1 MLKSPVILSGTAS
14 HPLAHRVASDL
25 GLSLGNIEAKKF
37 SDQETY
43 INIKEPIK
51 GKKVFVIQS
60 GCCPANE
67 NFMELLLILD
77 ALKRLSPNEIVA
89 ILPFYPYRRQERKV
103 ENGESISA
111 ELVAKLIKTAGAD
124 KAITINLHSTTI
136 ERYFKI
142 PLVHLT
148 AWSVFINYFK
158 KNISNINDF
167 VIVAPDE
174 GSIHRSKIFS
184 REFKIPL
191 AILPKSRPAHDQ
203 VEIATIIGDV
213 KGKNIILVDD
223 EINTA
228 GTMVTAISTIKQAG
242 AKDIFLACIHPVLSG
257 EAILRLKNAPIKKI
271 LITDTICLPPEKK
284 LRNMEVIS
292 VAPLISKAIKSSS

>member
-1 MLKSPVILSGTAS
+1 MPKSPVILSGTAS
-14 HPLAHRVASDL
+14 HSLAHRVASNL
-25 GLSLGNIEAKKF
+25 GLSLGNIEVKKF

-43 INIKEPIK
+43 VNIKEPVK

-60 GCCPANE
+60 GCSPANE
-67 NFMELLLILD
+67 NFMELLLTLD
-77 ALKRLSPNEIVA
+77 ALKRLSPDEIVA

-103 ENGESISA
+103 EDGESISA
-111 ELVAKLIKTAGAD
+111 ELVANLIKTTGAD
-124 KAITINLHSTTI
+124 KAITVNLHSTTI

-148 AWSVFINYFK
+148 AWPVFINYFK
-158 KNISNINDF
+158 KNITNIKDF
-167 VIVAPDE
+167 VVVAPDE
-174 GSIHRSKIFS
+174 GSIHHSKIFS

-203 VEIATIIGDV
+203 VEIETIIGDV
-213 KGKNIILVDD
+213 KGKNIIIADD

-242 AKDIFLACIHPVLSG
+242 AKNIYLACIHPVLSG
-257 EAILRLKNAPIKKI
+257 KAITRLKNAPIKKI
-271 LITDTICLPPEKK
+271 LITDTIYLPPEKK
-284 LRNMEVIS
+284 LRNMEIIS
-292 VAPLISKAIKSSS
+292 VAPLISKSIESSL